1 MKLFASIDQG
11 TSSTRTIIF
20 DKDLKTV
27 DSRQE
32 AYELNFPNS
41 GWVEI
46 DPEVLRNSV
55 MNTMEPLVDK
65 YKDKLN
71 SISITNQRE
80 STIIWNKKTGN
91 AIYPIIVWQDRRTEG
106 YCNELKRQGHES
118 MIQNKTGLVIDPYF
132 SATKIKWI
140 LNNVKQAKV
149 LLKSNNLLFGTVD
162 TFLIWKLTKG
172 KQHLT
177 EASNASRTMLYNI
190 NNNKWDKEILKKL
203 NIPQKILPEVKN
215 SADNFGKT
223 DKKITGVEISISAVL
238 GDQQAAAFGQT
249 CFEKGSIKSTY
260 GTGAF
265 VIMNT
270 GPKKINSKN
279 KLLTTICYRLNN
291 KNTYALEGSIFI
303 AGAGV
308 QWLRDKVKLIKK
320 APETEKIS
328 KSSKVNDGVFVVP
341 AFSGMGAPYWRP
353 DARGVITGL
362 TRDSDWKSIVR
373 ATVESVGYQ
382 SFDLFDSMNKDGLK
396 PKIVKV
402 DGGMVANNWFTQFL
416 ADIINLKVVRPK
428 ILETT
433 ALGVALL
440 AGLQIGEYK
449 SLNQIKNMW
458 KKDRVFSPN
467 IKKTLRNELL
477 AGWKLAIPGP
487 PLRTLCLLFERFH
500 PRGTRSPARP
510 PILRSLQLPVLRL
523 RYGRFGFH
531 LRHSIPQHVPPL

>member
-1 MKLFASIDQG
+1 MKKFIISIDQG
-11 TSSTRTIIF
+11 TTSSRVILF
-20 DKDLKTV
+20 DIKGNIVFVSQFEFK
-27 DSRQE
+27 Q
-32 AYELNFPNS
+32 YFPKN
-41 GWVEI
+41 GWVEHNPNEI
-46 DPEVLRNSV
+46 WSTTLKALKQVIN
-55 MNTMEPLVDK
+55 K
-65 YKDKLN
+65 AKKLKGH
-71 SISITNQRE
+71 ILTIGITNQRE
-80 STIIWNKKTGN
+80 TTILWNKRTGKPIYN
-91 AIYPIIVWQDRRTEG
+91 AIVWQDRRTQD
-106 YCNELKRQGHES
+106 YCKLLKKKNYENSFRK
-118 MIQNKTGLVIDPYF
+118 KTGLFIDPYF

-140 LNNVKQAKV
+140 IDNVKISKK
-149 LLKSNNLLFGTVD
+149 LLSSNDLLFGTVD

-190 NNNKWDKEILKKL
+190 NNNNWDKEILKKL
-203 NIPQKILPEVKN
+203 NIPKKILPEVKN

-396 PKIVKV
+396 PRIVKV

-440 AGLQIGEYK
+440 AGYQIGEYK
-449 SLNQIKNMW
+449 SLDQIKDMW
-458 KKDRVFSPN
+458 KKDRIFNPKM
-467 IKKTLRNELL
+467 KKNFRKDLL
-477 AGWKLAIPGP
+477 NGWKLAIKK
-487 PLRTLCLLFERFH
+487 TL
-500 PRGTRSPARP
+500 A
-510 PILRSLQLPVLRL
+510 
-523 RYGRFGFH
+523 
-531 LRHSIPQHVPPL
+531 

>member
-1 MKLFASIDQG
+1 LKKFIISIDQG
-11 TSSTRTIIF
+11 TTSSRVILF
-20 DKDLKTV
+20 DTKGNIV
-27 DSRQE
+27 FVSQ
-32 AYELNFPNS
+32 YEFKQYFPKN
-41 GWVEI
+41 GWVEHNPNEI
-46 DPEVLRNSV
+46 WSTTLKALKQEIN
-55 MNTMEPLVDK
+55 K
-65 YKDKLN
+65 AKKLKGH
-71 SISITNQRE
+71 ILTIGITNQRE
-80 STIIWNKKTGN
+80 TTILWNKKTGKPIYN
-91 AIYPIIVWQDRRTEG
+91 AIVWQDRRTQD
-106 YCNELKRQGHES
+106 YCKLLKKKNYENSFR
-118 MIQNKTGLVIDPYF
+118 NKTGLFIDPYF

-140 LNNVKQAKV
+140 LDNVKISKK
-149 LLKSNNLLFGTVD
+149 LLSSNDLLFGTVD

-308 QWLRDKVKLIKK
+308 QWLRDKVKLINK

-328 KSSKVNDGVFVVP
+328 KSSKINDGVFVVP

-396 PKIVKV
+396 PRIVKV

-467 IKKTLRNELL
+467 IKKALRNELL
-477 AGWKLAIPGP
+477 AGWKLAIKK
-487 PLRTLCLLFERFH
+487 TL
-500 PRGTRSPARP
+500 A
-510 PILRSLQLPVLRL
+510 
-523 RYGRFGFH
+523 
-531 LRHSIPQHVPPL
+531 